1 MKKIAGFSARA
12 RGSVSINGGYER
24 MVREIVRD
32 VFFLGQ
38 KSEPATKQDISVGQ
52 DLMDTL
58 KANQESNSQLPSFC
72 KDFVNES
79 FNINPKI

>member
-1 MKKIAGFSARA
+1 MIIKKRTNRIFP
-12 RGSVSINGGYER
+12 
-24 MVREIVRD
+24 
-32 VFFLGQ
+32 GQ
-38 KSEPATKQDISVGQ
+38 KSKPATKQDISVGQ

-79 FNINPKI
+79 FNTNPKI